1 MEVFQRERGIDE
13 CKLDTTILKRRERAN
28 FRNDVLK
35 YMSKHKFRVTVEGLA
50 FE

>member
-13 CKLDTTILKRRERAN
+13 SKLDTIILKRRKRAN

-35 YMSKHKFRVTVEGLA
+35 HMSKHKFKQWKG
-50 FE
+50 